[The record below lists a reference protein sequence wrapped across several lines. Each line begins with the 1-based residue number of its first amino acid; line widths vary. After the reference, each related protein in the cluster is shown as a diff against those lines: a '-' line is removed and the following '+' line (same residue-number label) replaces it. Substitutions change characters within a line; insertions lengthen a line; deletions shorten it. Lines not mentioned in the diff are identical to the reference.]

1 MSAKQERCCPVVP
14 DYVLFLMQ
22 GGLKAVVWTDVFQ
35 VGIMVAGFSSVII
48 RAVVVQEGIG
58 RIVNDSYHGGR
69 LNFWE

>member
-1 MSAKQERCCPVVP
+1 M
-14 DYVLFLMQ
+14 LFFTQ

-58 RIVNDSYHGGR
+58 RIVNDSYYGGR